1 MLKHHKRETLL
12 DYAVLLLFQRYGHT
26 CYFHTTLSLF
36 LLGCS
41 QPGHSAA
48 ARGSDT
54 PSREGL
60 LLCAA
65 RHHDAS
71 CATVGSRRHARAGIP

>member
-1 MLKHHKRETLL
+1 MLKHHKRETPLE
-12 DYAVLLLFQRYGHT
+12 YAELQPFQHYGHT

-36 LLGCS
+36 LLVCS
-41 QPGHSAA
+41 QPVLSAA

-54 PSREGL
+54 PTREGFL
-60 LLCAA
+60 RCAA

-71 CATVGSRRHARAGIP
+71 CAALGSRRHARAGIP